1 MYPLRPGLERGFQVS
16 LSLPSDP
23 KVDLFK
29 INVTTT
35 CKNLAIPEEN
45 ANEVRNFAHCFANQI
60 VSFKQTGV
68 LPNMVWLRN
77 TKAVVSKTL
86 KELPFPPSGYFL
98 LTGGDFKCHQ
108 FEEWWVA
115 FCSWVCHFVFILDSI
130 SRHQILRLYLGKNK
144 AIYKKPFQCLSV
156 FLLQP
161 QTQTCHFECRDG

>member
-29 INVTTT
+29 IVTTT

-45 ANEVRNFAHCFANQI
+45 ANELRNFAHCFANQI

-68 LPNMVWLRN
+68 LPNMVRLRN

-86 KELPFPPSGYFL
+86 KELSFPP
-98 LTGGDFKCHQ
+98 
-108 FEEWWVA
+108 VA
-115 FCSWVCHFVFILDSI
+115 IF
-130 SRHQILRLYLGKNK
+130 Y
-144 AIYKKPFQCLSV
+144 
-156 FLLQP
+156 
-161 QTQTCHFECRDG
+161 